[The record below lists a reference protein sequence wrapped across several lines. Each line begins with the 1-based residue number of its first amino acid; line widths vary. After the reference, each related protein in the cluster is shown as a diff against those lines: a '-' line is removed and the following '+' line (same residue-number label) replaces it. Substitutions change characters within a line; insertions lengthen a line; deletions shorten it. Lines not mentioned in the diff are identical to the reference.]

1 MRILIL
7 LLISFSLQA
16 KPHAKR
22 EVSIIYNGSYM
33 PSQIVAFEGEELILH
48 YANLSFDPTC
58 LFSGDLK
65 LFISSYQFNVSTTVL
80 KNLLPG
86 LYNLSCPGVE
96 HQGSAPVLKIIS
108 KIDETL
114 AEDKS
119 AQGVSRNPASVD
131 NHKVFDRSNEEW
143 VPRDEDESELF
154 YHGDL

>member
-1 MRILIL
+1 MRILL
-7 LLISFSLQA
+7 LLLFSFSIQA

-22 EVSIIYNGSYM
+22 EVSVIYNGSYM

-80 KNLLPG
+80 KNLSSG
-86 LYNLSCPGVE
+86 LYSLSCPGVE
-96 HQGSAPVLKIIS
+96 NQGQAPVLKVIS
-108 KIDETL
+108 RPREDF
-114 AEDKS
+114 AEAKS
-119 AQGVSRNPASVD
+119 TVGVSRRPASVD
-131 NHKVFDRSNEEW
+131 TQKVFDRSHDEW
-143 VPRDEDESELF
+143 VPRDENESELF